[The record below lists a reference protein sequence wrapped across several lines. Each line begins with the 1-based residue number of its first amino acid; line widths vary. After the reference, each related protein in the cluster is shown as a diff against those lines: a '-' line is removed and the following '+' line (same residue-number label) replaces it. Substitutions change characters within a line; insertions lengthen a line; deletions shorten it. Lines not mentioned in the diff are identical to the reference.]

1 MYPVGQFH
9 EARTKIEN
17 EAMRQYDQ
25 RTDSGNCKAYSKKLV
40 YFNLYSFLLIFF
52 LSLQTANSN
61 TTNMNRKSD
70 KVNKYDV
77 KVQNDNPNEDYDE
90 QDKYVKVNFD
100 KNPFYNNEEFP
111 HNFYEHERN
120 GYSDYGD
127 YKRYYLNPS
136 NPIPKSSVKF
146 KISSRIVQT
155 KYGKLQ
161 GIVLAM
167 DEQRYLS
174 PLEVFLGVP
183 YATPPV
189 GSNRYVS

>member
-1 MYPVGQFH
+1 MFPLGQFH
-9 EARTKIEN
+9 EARTKNEN
-17 EAMRQYDQ
+17 EAMRQYD
-25 RTDSGNCKAYSKKLV
+25 RSTDSKKLV
-40 YFNLYSFLLIFF
+40 CFNLYSFLLILF

-70 KVNKYDV
+70 KVKNDM
-77 KVQNDNPNEDYDE
+77 KVQNDQPNEDYEE
-90 QDKYVKVNFD
+90 QDKYIKVNFD

-136 NPIPKSSVKF
+136 NPLPKSSVKF

-189 GSNRYVS
+189 GSNR